1 MFCFVFFVFF
11 YINININIKPVT
23 RFKRTI
29 YVRSLARY
37 PKNGSFSTCSPINSR
52 PSSSAPPS
60 AQMRSSAEPV
70 NVVRCINPLYGRER
84 TNISRLALR
93 LLRPADNTNYLHV
106 RKHNIIIYAA
116 GRFIQAH
123 FYSRR
128 SRVAEE
134 ESPQKNA
141 TE

>member
-1 MFCFVFFVFF
+1 M
-11 YINININIKPVT
+11 INELESWLECKRQDRP
-23 RFKRTI
+23 FK
-29 YVRSLARY
+29 YCASFELFDVLAY
-37 PKNGSFSTCSPINSR
+37 QQP